1 MDRAQWLVSHPF
13 LAQISDYQARV
24 DAAFGGPG
32 NAPATPDFARL
43 ASAYAAGTPLLQA
56 EPFRREAIEAGA
68 ARLAA
73 GVEKLAEAPLPDAL
87 LAATREIR
95 DRLRAEPKD
104 AFNAVEWVANGG
116 TGEAPVQ
123 PGLLRYL
130 AWTALAAALAPAVQ
144 AFGAARDEEKWG
156 RAICPTCGA
165 LPVMA
170 ALLPGPVGKER
181 RLACGLCHDTWKYR
195 RIGCPYCATEN
206 PDRLEVWEL
215 ENEGGLRLDG
225 CKDCTGYVKTVD
237 GAEPF
242 LLQDWPTIHVDAV
255 AKEKGYRRMGASL
268 YEL

>member
-1 MDRAQWLVSHPF
+1 MDRAEWLKSHPF
-13 LAQISDYQARV
+13 LAQIADYQGRV
-24 DAAFGGPG
+24 DAAFTGEGASPR
-32 NAPATPDFARL
+32 APDFAKH
-43 ASAYAAGTPLLQA
+43 AAAHAAGTPLLQV

-73 GVEKLAEAPLPDAL
+73 GIERLAGEPLPEAL
-87 LAATREIR
+87 LAATKEIR
-95 DRLRAEPKD
+95 DRLRDQPGD
-104 AFNAVEWVANGG
+104 AVNAVEWVANGG

-130 AWTALAAALAPAVQ
+130 AWTALAGALAPVVQ
-144 AFGAARDEEKWG
+144 AFGAAREEEKWG

-170 ALLPGPVGKER
+170 GLVAIPGGRDR
-181 RLACGLCHDTWKYR
+181 RLACGLCHDTWRFR
-195 RIGCPYCATEN
+195 RIGCPYCATEV

-225 CKDCTGYVKTVD
+225 CRDCTGYVKTVD
-237 GAEPF
+237 GADPF
-242 LLQDWPTIHVDAV
+242 LLQDWPTIHVDAL
-255 AKEKGYRRMGASL
+255 AREKGYRRMGASL